1 MHLTNVS
8 LTTMRTKQP
17 FSMIAIM
24 QNTQESQL
32 MGVKVNT
39 MKTRNVRVNGNFS

>member
-1 MHLTNVS
+1 MHLTNNVS

-24 QNTQESQL
+24 QSTQESQL
-32 MGVKVNT
+32 MGDESKYYES
-39 MKTRNVRVNGNFS
+39 KKHSCE